1 MKILFVITKS
11 EIGGAQVFVLN
22 LARSLKKSGCDVEV
36 AAGDGD
42 YLFSELQK
50 ERITFHYLNSL
61 KRNFSVLNSVYFIY
75 DLFHLLKAN
84 NYDIIHLNSSN
95 TLIGAISSRF
105 LKKRPKTIFTF
116 HGLSFIDVNYQAN
129 FFFKILAKFYYKL
142 LLNTLD
148 KVVFECNLNYKE
160 VKEAGMVK
168 NAEVIYNG
176 LDETDM
182 NFQSGK
188 DARAFF
194 SNKCGMDLT
203 DNFLIG
209 STGRLIY
216 QKNYEFLIS
225 NYLKIKERIPNA
237 KVVIIGDGPDRE
249 HYEELIHKYGIQNDF
264 FLVGELKNSHQYMKG
279 FDLFTL
285 SSRYEGVSISLIEAL
300 YAEMPILASNV
311 GGNPDVVGNSQNQL
325 FVLDDFDDY
334 INKLLEIKRN
344 RDEII
349 KYNASIKH
357 KFSLDSM
364 MNHYK
369 HLFEEMK
376 ESH

>member
-22 LARSLKKSGCDVEV
+22 LARALKKNGCNVEV

-42 YLFSELQK
+42 YLFGELQK
-50 ERITFHYLNSL
+50 DNITFHYLNSL
-61 KRNFSVLNSVYFIY
+61 KRNFSVLNSFYFIY
-75 DLFHLLKAN
+75 DLYRLLKAN
-84 NYDIIHLNSSN
+84 SYDIIHLNSSN
-95 TLIGAISSRF
+95 TLIGAISSFF
-105 LKKRPKTIFTF
+105 LKKRPKAVFTF
-116 HGLSFIDVNYQAN
+116 HGLSFIDKNYQAN
-129 FFFKILAKFYYKL
+129 FFFKMLAKFYYKF

-148 KVVFECNLNYKE
+148 RVVFECNLNYKE

-176 LDETDM
+176 LDEAEM
-182 NFQSGK
+182 NFLSEK

-194 SNKCGMDLT
+194 SDKCGLDLT
-203 DNFLIG
+203 DFFLIG

-216 QKNYEFLIS
+216 QKNYEFLIR

-237 KVVIIGDGPDRE
+237 KVVIVGDGPDRE
-249 HYEELIHKYGIQNDF
+249 NYEGLIQKYGIQNDF

-279 FDLFTL
+279 FDVFTL

-300 YAEMPILASNV
+300 YAEIPILASNV
-311 GGNPDVVGNSQNQL
+311 GGNPDVVGNNQNQL
-325 FVLDDFDDY
+325 FTLDDFDDY
-334 INKLLEIKRN
+334 LSKLVDIKSN
-344 RDEII
+344 REEII
-349 KYNASIKH
+349 KLNASIKH
-357 KFSLDSM
+357 RFSLESF

-369 HLFEEMK
+369 DLFEGLRQK
-376 ESH
+376 